1 MLSHTNTD
9 ISYHMSVPVVDID
22 VSLWSDALIMLLARH
37 HKEVPTSSCT
47 PLNDPHAVMGVL
59 RVAVHSILH

>member
-1 MLSHTNTD
+1 
-9 ISYHMSVPVVDID
+9 MSVPVVDID